1 MVSATSFY
9 LPGLTDSKLSEE
21 SKQ

>member
-9 LPGLTDSKLSEE
+9 LPGLTDSKLFEE

>member
-9 LPGLTDSKLSEE
+9 LPGLADSKLFEE